1 MMLISCGSSTD
12 ILNQRCLTTLTT
24 PPLRRVVATTF
35 HTLEMARL
43 HYSSTS
49 SQNLPV
55 YLSIIIF
62 CVIHRMS
69 ERDVGFYEAVASNE
83 HGEVRQRVR
92 LDIAEY
98 PRFIKRLDETYIMS
112 RRNGRLEVRVTGI
125 PEPEVKWYKDW
136 QLITDSARIKVNA

>member
-1 MMLISCGSSTD
+1 MT
-12 ILNQRCLTTLTT
+12 
-24 PPLRRVVATTF
+24 
-35 HTLEMARL
+35 
-43 HYSSTS
+43 
-49 SQNLPV
+49 
-55 YLSIIIF
+55 
-62 CVIHRMS
+62 

-136 QLITDSARIKVNA
+136 QLITDSARIKVKNTNT